1 MKLFDLYHLNLFVF
15 CYYLYLSKFPFYLDD
30 IFEIIPMKINKLIVL
45 KAIVE
50 KMGIEKAPY

>member
-1 MKLFDLYHLNLFVF
+1 LYFVV
-15 CYYLYLSKFPFYLDD
+15 YLYLSKFPFYLDD
-30 IFEIIPMKINKLIVL
+30 IFEIIPTKINKLIVL